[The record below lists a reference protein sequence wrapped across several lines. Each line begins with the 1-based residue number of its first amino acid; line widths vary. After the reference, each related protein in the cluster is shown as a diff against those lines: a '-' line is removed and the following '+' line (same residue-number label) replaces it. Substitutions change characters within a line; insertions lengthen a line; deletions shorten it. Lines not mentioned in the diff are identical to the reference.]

1 MRVTLLAALA
11 VLAITTP
18 SHGRLLR
25 GSAPTFEGADWREVL
40 AKVPC
45 GYVTKDGKY
54 LKIAAKLVVGDKT
67 FQNPTITEE
76 DQIKELEKRCFPK
89 H

>member
-1 MRVTLLAALA
+1 MRATLLVGLA

-18 SHGRLLR
+18 ANGRLFH
-25 GSAPTFEGADWREVL
+25 GGNGGVPTFEGANWREVL
-40 AKVPC
+40 EKVEWL
-45 GYVTKDGKY
+45 DGRD
-54 LKIAAKLVVGDKT
+54 LKIATKLVVDGKT

-76 DQIKELEKRCFPK
+76 DRIKELEKRCFPK